1 MLIIRNLHLISVQSW
16 IYMYLSSICF
26 SMCFSPTGENDHVM
40 NNQTAPS
47 GGISDVVMSEEEMR
61 KQRKLDQKKRHGIV
75 LWRRP
80 IVTFTYFCFE
90 MAILL
95 HDYKER

>member
-1 MLIIRNLHLISVQSW
+1 
-16 IYMYLSSICF
+16 
-26 SMCFSPTGENDHVM
+26 MCFSPTVESDHVM

-47 GGISDVVMSEEEMR
+47 DIINDVLTSDEEMR

-80 IVTFTYFCFE
+80 IVTLTYFSFE
-90 MAILL
+90 MGILL

>member
-1 MLIIRNLHLISVQSW
+1 MGITTLAFYVHVYNP
-16 IYMYLSSICF
+16 LSFCCK
-26 SMCFSPTGENDHVM
+26 MCLSPTVENDHVM

-47 GGISDVVMSEEEMR
+47 DGISDIVMSDEEMR

-80 IVTFTYFCFE
+80 IVTLTYFCLE
-90 MAILL
+90 MGILL

>member
-1 MLIIRNLHLISVQSW
+1 
-16 IYMYLSSICF
+16 
-26 SMCFSPTGENDHVM
+26 MCFSLTVENDHMM

-47 GGISDVVMSEEEMR
+47 DGISDVMSEEEIR

-80 IVTFTYFCFE
+80 IVTLTYFCLE
-90 MAILL
+90 TGILL